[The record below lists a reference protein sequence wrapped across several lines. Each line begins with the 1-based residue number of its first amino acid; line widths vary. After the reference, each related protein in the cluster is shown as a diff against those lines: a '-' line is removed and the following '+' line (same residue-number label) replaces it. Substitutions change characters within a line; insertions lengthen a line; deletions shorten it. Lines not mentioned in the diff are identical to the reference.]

1 MIGSFYHLIIG
12 IALSVSLFSLWK
24 NTGNER
30 THQKVI
36 VLILLLGL
44 ALELAGYYTASKG
57 INNSLLYNLGF
68 VYLESSLLIFYM
80 GLLEINQNFRKK
92 IFFITIG
99 LFLWGIFNSIF
110 FQSLVLEFQFFS
122 LLPFGLFIL
131 FLVIRFLTRIMQM
144 KIYPDHQ
151 LVLLPHFWIC
161 SAILFF
167 YVEVIILF
175 GTYQFNPQFVVEHVK
190 LLFGFN
196 KFLAGIMYFVF
207 GISFLFPYQEKFLL
221 SKKQAWLILLIIP
234 KISFILYSP
243 LKF

>member
-24 NTGNER
+24 NSGNER

-36 VLILLLGL
+36 ALILLLGL
-44 ALELAGYYTASKG
+44 ALELVGYYTASKG
-57 INNSLLYNLGF
+57 INNSLIYNLGF
-68 VYLESSLLIFYM
+68 VYLDSSLLIFYL
-80 GLLEINQNFRKK
+80 GLLEINKRFRKK
-92 IFFITIG
+92 IFIITIG
-99 LFLWGIFNSIF
+99 LFFWGIFNSVF

-122 LLPFGLFIL
+122 LLPYGLFIL
-131 FLVIRFLTRIMQM
+131 FLVIRFLTQIMRL
-144 KIYPDHQ
+144 KVYPDHQ

-167 YVEVIILF
+167 YVEVLFLF

-196 KFLAGIMYFVF
+196 KLLAGIMYFIF
-207 GISFLFPYQEKFLL
+207 GISFLFPRLEKFTL
-221 SKKQAWLILLIIP
+221 SKNQVGFFLLFFP
-234 KISFILYSP
+234 KISIILYFP